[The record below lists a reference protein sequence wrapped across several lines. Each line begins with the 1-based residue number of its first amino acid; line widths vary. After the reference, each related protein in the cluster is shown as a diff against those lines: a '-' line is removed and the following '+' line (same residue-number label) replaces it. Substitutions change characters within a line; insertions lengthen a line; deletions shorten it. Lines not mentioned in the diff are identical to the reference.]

1 MPPPSPQGLCC
12 RRSNPESISHLPA
25 VIPALDSHPC
35 AGRSSL
41 CWVVIPVLGGHPCT
55 RRSSLHW
62 VVIPVSE
69 GHPCARQP
77 SLYWVVI
84 PEPEGHP
91 CVGQSSLYWVVIP
104 VLEGHPCTR
113 RSSLREAVIPPLGC
127 HPSAGHAGAL
137 PVFPPALG
145 CGSTGTF
152 PPNQPRV
159 VQHQPHLFPV
169 SDAGAAGAV
178 LALEALPHPEP
189 ARRTERRLSQE
200 CTFQIQTNT
209 QSPQP
214 PLPLSALTVWASTP
228 PTLSSQGQAPDV

>member
-1 MPPPSPQGLCC
+1 M
-12 RRSNPESISHLPA
+12 
-25 VIPALDSHPC
+25 
-35 AGRSSL
+35 
-41 CWVVIPVLGGHPCT
+41 
-55 RRSSLHW
+55 
-62 VVIPVSE
+62 
-69 GHPCARQP
+69 
-77 SLYWVVI
+77 VI

-104 VLEGHPCTR
+104 VPEGHPCTR
-113 RSSLREAVIPPLGC
+113 RSSLHQAVIPVPGGHPFSGWSSLREAVIPPLGSHSC
-127 HPSAGHAGAL
+127 ARRPSLSLRGSHPSSGRSSLCGAVIPPLGSHPSAGHAGAL
-137 PVFPPALG
+137 PVFLPALG

-178 LALEALPHPEP
+178 LALEALPHLEP

-200 CTFQIQTNT
+200 HTFQIQTNT

-228 PTLSSQGQAPDV
+228 PTLSPQGQAPDV